1 MPVAVEV
8 AEAKAHTGPESR
20 GRGRGEKSR
29 QVVAHDGRRKRFF
42 FK

>member
-1 MPVAVEV
+1 MSVAVEV
-8 AEAKAHTGPESR
+8 VEAKARTGPESR

-29 QVVAHDGRRKRFF
+29 LVVAHDGRRKRFF